1 MDLKIIVD
9 LANIIVALGVL
20 IAITQIS
27 INRKQLH
34 FATIERCIT
43 EFRRF
48 ESNKVP
54 IDKTDLI
61 RYIDLINEEL
71 FYFQH
76 NYLPKTIAYEWI
88 DGMLDFVPIIDN
100 RGNILNPQNCIP
112 ELAAK
117 RNHFLRNYP
126 RLKDSFIVI
135 QTVRFDNAYNEE
147 ESKQDLR
154 ISSRKAIVE
163 EIYKNVK
170 AFSF

>member
-9 LANIIVALGVL
+9 LANIIVAMGVL

-54 IDKTDLI
+54 IENSDLI

-76 NYLPKTIAYEWI
+76 DYLPKTIAYEWI

-100 RGNILNPQNCIP
+100 NGNILNPKSCIS
-112 ELAAK
+112 ELAVK
-117 RNHFLRNYP
+117 RNHFFRNYP
-126 RLKDSFIVI
+126 RLKDSFIVRQRI
-135 QTVRFDNAYNEE
+135 KFEDAFNED
-147 ESKQDLR
+147 ESKQDIR
-154 ISSRKAIVE
+154 ISTRKAIVE
-163 EIYKNVK
+163 EIYRNVK
-170 AFSF
+170 GFSF